1 LRLADIHFVFPQV
14 PSIPAV
20 DASAEMTNECR
31 DTVFSE
37 GEAKP
42 KPVERRRSKVY
53 EVAEKF
59 QAPND
64 KPVSKVPPPKKVILQ
79 GINVD
84 DARKEFEKR
93 TSSVASSGSNSPPKK
108 NSTPDSNV
116 TADEIPFP
124 LASTVA
130 LNKLVESAFRDESPF
145 DTKPNEVESADRI
158 APKVRHRISSLQP
171 TKSYC

>member
-1 LRLADIHFVFPQV
+1 M

-20 DASAEMTNECR
+20 DTASDRRNECEE
-31 DTVFSE
+31 TVSVE

-42 KPVERRRSKVY
+42 KPVERRRSSKVY

-59 QAPND
+59 QPPNE
-64 KPVSKVPPPKKVILQ
+64 KPMPKVPPPKKVILQ

-93 TSSVASSGSNSPPKK
+93 TASVASGSSSPPKK

-116 TADEIPFP
+116 TADDIPFP

-145 DTKPNEVESADRI
+145 DTKANEEESADKV
-158 APKVRHRISSLQP
+158 APKVSVIW
-171 TKSYC
+171 